1 MNNVVGM
8 YTVWIFIIFLW
19 SSQARVNDKF
29 KLIKC
34 GYVREDSSYGEQMD
48 DSIINGDSI
57 PIIKGG
63 HIVEYYSTDSEGFY
77 SPDVTSLSGWQWL

>member
-1 MNNVVGM
+1 MNNVAGTYAVC
-8 YTVWIFIIFLW
+8 IFIILIW

-34 GYVREDSSYGEQMD
+34 GYVREDSSYDKQMGD
-48 DSIINGDSI
+48 GFINGDSI

-63 HIVEYYSTDSEGFY
+63 QIVEYYSTDSEGFY
-77 SPDVTSLSGWQWL
+77 SPDVTSLSSWQWL